1 MSNSIGRSA
10 SPPREGG
17 NTNLR
22 KELATA
28 RQKMGELLQEKE
40 HAQANVEKIKA
51 VLVKERTDLRGGEF
65 SLAPLLY

>member
-1 MSNSIGRSA
+1 MSTIPARSA

-40 HAQANVEKIKA
+40 VAQANVEKIKA
-51 VLVKERTDLRGGEF
+51 VLVKERTDLRGGDF
-65 SLAPLLY
+65 PPPPALS